1 MARALTEKQQKL
13 LAVLFDE
20 AGGDIVAAKKIAG
33 YSDATSSTEIIN
45 SLKEEI
51 LDATSAYMAR
61 NAPKAAMAMVGALYD
76 PTELWM
82 KMTKPLKQW
91 KLPQPTDIKE
101 DNEWVPI
108 PRISRTIPFGYEV
121 NPDDP
126 DVLLPIDHELD
137 MLEQAQ
143 RYLKQYSYREVANW
157 LTRNTG
163 RDISHVGLRKRLENE
178 RRRKNKAASLRRWA
192 DYAKKAI
199 AKAEEIERTRLGA
212 KAQDDY
218 EEEYSEAKA

>member
-1 MARALTEKQQKL
+1 
-13 LAVLFDE
+13 
-20 AGGDIVAAKKIAG
+20 
-33 YSDATSSTEIIN
+33 
-45 SLKEEI
+45 
-51 LDATSAYMAR
+51 
-61 NAPKAAMAMVGALYD
+61 
-76 PTELWM
+76 M

-108 PRISRTIPFGYEV
+108 PRISRTIPFGYELD
-121 NPDDP
+121 PDDP
-126 DVLLPIDHELD
+126 DVLLPVDKQLD
-137 MLEQAQ
+137 MLDKAKE
-143 RYLKQYSYREVANW
+143 YLKQYSYREVANW

-178 RRRKNKAASLRRWA
+178 RQRKNKARSLRRWA

-212 KAQDDY
+212 KAQEDY
-218 EEEYSEAKA
+218 EEDCSEAQA